1 VIRRGLSAIVNNS
14 RTKVDELDS
23 EVLVDYDVFILDI
36 AYGQVSVKSFMMQ
49 ENRNLR
55 WQIPMVAR

>member
-1 VIRRGLSAIVNNS
+1 VIRRGLSAIVNDG

-23 EVLVDYDVFILDI
+23 EVLIDYDVFILDI
-36 AYGQVSVKSFMMQ
+36 TYVQVSVKSFMTQ
-49 ENRNLR
+49 GSRNLR

>member
-1 VIRRGLSAIVNNS
+1 MIRRGLSAIVNNS

-36 AYGQVSVKSFMMQ
+36 TYVQVSVKSFMMQ

>member
-1 VIRRGLSAIVNNS
+1 MIRRGLSAIVNNS